1 MVQEDNNN
9 HTGFH
14 YPTKSMNA
22 SAFLIATAFGAAF
35 LAVEYKWYYQP
46 DMFNPDV
53 VLSIFSNE
61 HMKAR
66 AAVRHALIDPNSAKF
81 STLRSVEADAARYVC
96 GAVNARDKSG
106 QSIDAAFVYTVAV
119 DFARIDDDGRIT
131 QLRSGFRPC
140 PTENDKVAQQKPALS
155 PGMLSVA
162 QTVQKVAPQAGTS
175 TVSGL
180 TTRAPAAGATASGGT
195 MEQQLR
201 ELGARTV
208 PPQSPNGAQANLP
221 GERGTGK
228 ESEWRA
234 DQPPVAWP
242 KFPPDHPLARSTR
255 KRSPSEALAFAKG
268 VEERWNQAK
277 SSGNVAMRPSS
288 EEIKEACRALLAIDP
303 TDSEYRKAWATFV
316 HLQDIDRDVAMK

>member
-1 MVQEDNNN
+1 M
-9 HTGFH
+9 
-14 YPTKSMNA
+14 
-22 SAFLIATAFGAAF
+22 
-35 LAVEYKWYYQP
+35 
-46 DMFNPDV
+46 
-53 VLSIFSNE
+53 LSIFSTE

-66 AAVRHALIDPNSAKF
+66 AAVRHVLIDPNSAKF
-81 STLRSVEADAARYVC
+81 SALRSVESDAARYVC

-106 QSIDAAFVYTVAV
+106 QSIDAAFVYTLAV

-140 PTENDKVAQQKPALS
+140 PTENDKVAQQKP
-155 PGMLSVA
+155 GMLSVA
-162 QTVQKVAPQAGTS
+162 KTVQQVAPQAGTS
-175 TVSGL
+175 TASGL
-180 TTRAPAAGATASGGT
+180 TTRAPAVGATASGGT

-208 PPQSPNGAQANLP
+208 PPESANGAQATP
-221 GERGTGK
+221 SAGRGTGK

-255 KRSPSEALAFAKG
+255 KRSPSEALALAKG
-268 VEERWNQAK
+268 IEERWNQAK

-288 EEIKEACRALLAIDP
+288 DEIKEACRALLGIDP
-303 TDSEYRKAWATFV
+303 ADSEYRNAWTTFV
-316 HLQDIDRDVAMK
+316 HLQDIDRDVATK

>member
-1 MVQEDNNN
+1 MVQEYNNN
-9 HTGFH
+9 QTGFH

-66 AAVRHALIDPNSAKF
+66 AAVRHVLIDPDSAKF
-81 STLRSVEADAARYVC
+81 SALRSVEADAARYVC

-140 PTENDKVAQQKPALS
+140 PTENDKVAQQ
-155 PGMLSVA
+155 
-162 QTVQKVAPQAGTS
+162 
-175 TVSGL
+175 
-180 TTRAPAAGATASGGT
+180 
-195 MEQQLR
+195 
-201 ELGARTV
+201 
-208 PPQSPNGAQANLP
+208 
-221 GERGTGK
+221 
-228 ESEWRA
+228 
-234 DQPPVAWP
+234 
-242 KFPPDHPLARSTR
+242 
-255 KRSPSEALAFAKG
+255 
-268 VEERWNQAK
+268 
-277 SSGNVAMRPSS
+277 
-288 EEIKEACRALLAIDP
+288 
-303 TDSEYRKAWATFV
+303 
-316 HLQDIDRDVAMK
+316 